1 MIHGFQVSTDP
12 GGNTGPPARDLTG
25 ESGTGAIEAI
35 YGG

>member
-12 GGNTGPPARDLTG
+12 GGNTGPPARLTG